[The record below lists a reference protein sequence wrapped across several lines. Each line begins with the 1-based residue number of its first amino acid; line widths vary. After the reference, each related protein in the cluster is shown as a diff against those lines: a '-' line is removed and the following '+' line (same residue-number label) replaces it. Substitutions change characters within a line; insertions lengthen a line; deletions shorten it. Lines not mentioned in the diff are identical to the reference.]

1 MQEYRC
7 PLCQQILESEKEFT
21 HHIRSHDKVSE
32 SFMSTA
38 AAAAAAAATIRPT
51 MDTAFGLRQ
60 TGLLGTS

>member
-1 MQEYRC
+1 MQEYKC

-21 HHIRSHDKVSE
+21 QHIRSHDKVSE
-32 SFMSTA
+32 SFMST